1 MSLVYMEVT
10 MDNLE
15 LPLAVADTPS
25 ELAELRGCNKQA
37 IYKSISRIQ
46 LGQRKTGR
54 YLKVDIGDEE
64 FEPV

>member
-25 ELAELRGCNKQA
+25 ELAKLRGVNKQA

-46 LGQRKTGR
+46 LGQRKKGR
-54 YLKVDIGDEE
+54 YVKVNIEDEE
-64 FEPV
+64 

>member
-1 MSLVYMEVT
+1 MFLVYMEVT

-15 LPLAVADTPS
+15 LPLAVADSAS
-25 ELAELRGCNKQA
+25 ELAELRGVNKNA

-54 YLKVDIGDEE
+54 YVKVDIEDEE

>member
-15 LPLAVADTPS
+15 LPLAVADSAS

-54 YLKVDIGDEE
+54 YVKVNIEDDN
-64 FEPV
+64 EPV